1 MSDSEL
7 MSEWK
12 LLALL
17 AVAILYPILLF
28 IAKFWHFAARFLD
41 ILYLFLKAKGNFKT
55 QEYKSKIGSK
65 SIIEVP
71 RVLAQKIIMLL
82 LTVLFCGI
90 IYWAT
95 DFRAIE
101 IILFGTAIYA
111 IALVNIS
118 RRRRKLEYKL
128 IEEYSLRLNRKT
140 FRGLGFIDF
149 LMIETI
155 PKKRFEI
162 NVYAEILLDYLLDKR
177 NFIKAHI
184 ARIPKRKISH
194 KIFSFV
200 VNESI
205 YIRIRN
211 DSIRELLNE
220 TGQSLWEKVQF
231 SNKPTTIVELKK
243 LMLSKANRLK
253 KEGA

>member
-1 MSDSEL
+1 MNNSSY

-17 AVAILYPILLF
+17 AVAILYPLLLF

-41 ILYLFLKAKGNFKT
+41 ILYFFLKAKGKFKL
-55 QEYKSKIGSK
+55 QESKSKIGSK

-71 RVLAQKIIMLL
+71 RALAQKIIMFL

-95 DFRAIE
+95 DFSVLE
-101 IILFGTAIYA
+101 IMLFGTAIYA
-111 IALVNIS
+111 ITLVNIS
-118 RRRRKLEYKL
+118 RRRRKLEYGL
-128 IEEYSLRLNRKT
+128 IEEYSQRLNRKT
-140 FRGLGFIDF
+140 FWSLGFIDF
-149 LMIETI
+149 LMIKTI
-155 PKKRFEI
+155 SKKRFEI
-162 NVYAEILLDYLLDKR
+162 NLYAEILLDYLLDKR
-177 NFIKAHI
+177 NFIKAHV

-194 KIFSFV
+194 KLFSFV
-200 VNESI
+200 INESI
-205 YIRIRN
+205 YIQIRN

-231 SNKPTTIVELKK
+231 SNKSTTIAELRK

>member
-1 MSDSEL
+1 MSDSGY
-7 MSEWK
+7 MGEWK
-12 LLALL
+12 LLVLL
-17 AVAILYPILLF
+17 AVAILYPLLLF

-41 ILYLFLKAKGNFKT
+41 ILYFFLKAKGKFKI
-55 QEYKSKIGSK
+55 QEFKSKIGSK

-71 RVLAQKIIMLL
+71 RALAQKSIMLL
-82 LTVLFCGI
+82 LTVLLCGI

-95 DFRAIE
+95 DFTALDIM
-101 IILFGTAIYA
+101 LFGTAIYA

-118 RRRRKLEYKL
+118 RRRRKSEYKL
-128 IEEYSLRLNRKT
+128 LEEYSLRLHRKT
-140 FRGLGFIDF
+140 FWSLGFIDF

-155 PKKRFEI
+155 SKKRFEI

-177 NFIKAHI
+177 NFIKAYI
-184 ARIPKRKISH
+184 GRIPKQKFSH

-220 TGQSLWEKVQF
+220 TGQSLWEKV
-231 SNKPTTIVELKK
+231 
-243 LMLSKANRLK
+243 
-253 KEGA
+253 